1 MLAVVMLYTQAALS
15 DSSLPDRLH
24 AQLEAVISEV
34 DRAGGLIRQILD
46 FGRQTQMELQ
56 HLDLLPFLKEQA
68 VLLARLLPESIEVG
82 FKYDRGDYLILGY
95 PTRLAQVLLNLALN
109 ARDAMPNGGQ
119 LGLELGSLVWVM
131 PIMGGQALLSELKG
145 RGISLPFVVLTGHPM
160 DPLTEVTALDGVVD
174 KLQKLPDLL
183 TLAETVGRILRTG
196 NNPRSPCDAVSP
208 SLVWCLSSPQSQFD
222 PWSVA
227 VYSWRCTLVDV
238 RKGL

>member
-1 MLAVVMLYTQAALS
+1 MLAVVTLYTQAALS

-46 FGRQTQMELQ
+46 FGRQTQMELR
-56 HLDLLPFLKEQA
+56 HLDLLPFLKEQVA
-68 VLLARLLPESIEVG
+68 LLARLLPESIEVG
-82 FKYDRGDYLILGY
+82 FQYDQGDYLILGD

-119 LGLELGSLVWVM
+119 LRLELGSLVWVM
-131 PIMGGQALLSELKG
+131 PIMGGEAFLSELKA

-160 DPLTEVTALDGVVD
+160 DQLTEVTALDGVVD
-174 KLQKLPDLL
+174 KLQKPPDLL

-196 NNPRSPCDAVSP
+196 EQSPI
-208 SLVWCLSSPQSQFD
+208 
-222 PWSVA
+222 
-227 VYSWRCTLVDV
+227 TL
-238 RKGL
+238 

>member
-24 AQLEAVISEV
+24 GQLEAVISEV

-68 VLLARLLPESIEVG
+68 ALLARLLPESIEVG
-82 FKYDRGDYLILGY
+82 FKYDRGDYLILGD

-119 LGLELGSLVWVM
+119 LRLELGSLVWVM
-131 PIMGGQALLSELKG
+131 PIMGGEAFLSELKA

-160 DPLTEVTALDGVVD
+160 DQLTEVTALDGVVD
-174 KLQKLPDLL
+174 KLQKPPDLL

-196 NNPRSPCDAVSP
+196 EQSPI
-208 SLVWCLSSPQSQFD
+208 
-222 PWSVA
+222 
-227 VYSWRCTLVDV
+227 TL
-238 RKGL
+238 